1 MIFDLKNSSIYSGLL
16 EKRLNAVSEAVA
28 DDFLKNAQD
37 LSPVKTGHLKASW
50 QKEQNTEGFSVANYA
65 EYAGFVND
73 GTSKQVGQHFFERA
87 KTLTEEKLGR
97 IIKENINETK

>member
-28 DDFLKNAQD
+28 DDFKKNAED

-50 QKEQNTEGFSVANYA
+50 QKEQNAEGFSVTNTA
-65 EYAGFVND
+65 EYAGFVNN

-87 KTLTEEKLGR
+87 KVLTEQKFSKIAEDTLNE
-97 IIKENINETK
+97 IK